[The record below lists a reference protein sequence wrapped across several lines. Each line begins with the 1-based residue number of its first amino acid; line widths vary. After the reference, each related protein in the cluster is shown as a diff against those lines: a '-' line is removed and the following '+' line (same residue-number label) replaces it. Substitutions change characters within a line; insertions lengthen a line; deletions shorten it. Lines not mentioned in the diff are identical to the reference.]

1 MRYGIFSDVHSNI
14 ESFGAAVR
22 WFGKQNIDRY
32 IFLGDIIGY
41 GANPRETISL
51 LKELNPI
58 KVAGNHD
65 WACVGKF
72 NLGLLNSYAREAAIW
87 THSKLK
93 ESDKIFLKLS
103 PLVYEDKNFVCVH
116 GSLYEPHKFGYVLN
130 YDSAYLSFSAS
141 GKNICFMGHSHR
153 VGVYVLKEDKLDYM
167 MPIEVFLEDSAK
179 YIINVGSVGQP
190 RDGDSRGCVCIYD
203 SEKKMVIFHRFEYN
217 IKKAADKILNA
228 GLPPILAQ
236 RLYLGK

>member
-14 ESFGAAVR
+14 EAFGAAVR
-22 WFGKQNIDRY
+22 WFSRKNIDRY

-41 GANPRETISL
+41 GANPCEAISL

-58 KVAGNHD
+58 RIAGNHD

-72 NLGLLNSYAREAAIW
+72 DLNLLNSYAREAVIW
-87 THSKLK
+87 TQNKLK
-93 ESDKIFLKLS
+93 ESDRIFLKLS
-103 PLVYEDKNFVCVH
+103 SLVYEDKDFVCVH
-116 GSLYEPHKFGYVLN
+116 GSLYEPYRFSYVLN

-141 GKNICFMGHSHR
+141 DKGICFMGHSHR
-153 VGVYVLKEDKLDYM
+153 AGVYVLKEDKLDYM
-167 MPIEVFLEDSAK
+167 MPTEVFLEGNAR
-179 YIINVGSVGQP
+179 YIFNAGSVGQP

-203 SEKKMVIFHRFEYN
+203 SERKMVIFHRFEYN
-217 IKKAADKILNA
+217 IKRAADKILNA